1 MKLKTVQILF
11 LWLGAFLASGL
22 AHAQVQAQTQAQT
35 QTELELY
42 RVPLRTATVAEF
54 IAAATK
60 SGVSGPIPE
69 TANASTL
76 EFDASR
82 VGVPALGPFKLLRQG
97 QDIVSVQFTVS
108 LELRANEAL
117 RKMLVAK
124 YGAPVIT
131 ERIFGRGGSFD
142 DAHFFATRAHWTF
155 AGGMK
160 LVYSSPHM
168 GGTHLTYVNEPR
180 FKALM
185 AASQAQADQSAREKA
200 NTLGDKF

>member
-1 MKLKTVQILF
+1 MNIKTFRLCAV
-11 LWLGAFLASGL
+11 WLGASLISGL
-22 AHAQVQAQTQAQT
+22 AQAQA
-35 QTELELY
+35 ELELY

-54 IAAATK
+54 MAAAARA
-60 SGVSGPIPE
+60 GVSGPAP
-69 TANASTL
+69 ASASAATMD
-76 EFDASR
+76 FDASG

-97 QDIVSVQFTVS
+97 QDIVSVQFTV
-108 LELRANEAL
+108 RPDQQANEAL

-124 YGAPVIT
+124 YGEPVIT
-131 ERIFGRGGSFD
+131 ESTFGFTKRFD
-142 DAHFFATRAHWTF
+142 GNHFIAAKAHWAF

-185 AASQAQADQSAREKA
+185 AAAQAQADQAARQKA
-200 NTLGDKF
+200 TTLGDKF

>member
-1 MKLKTVQILF
+1 MHNHNIIMNIKSLALCAA
-11 LWLGAFLASGL
+11 WLGASLISGL
-22 AHAQVQAQTQAQT
+22 AQAQA
-35 QTELELY
+35 ELELY

-54 IAAATK
+54 MAAAAR
-60 SGVSGPIPE
+60 SGVSGPAPAS
-69 TANASTL
+69 ANAATL
-76 EFDASR
+76 NFDASGL
-82 VGVPALGPFKLLRQG
+82 GVPALGPFKLLRQG
-97 QDIVSVQFTVS
+97 QDIVSVQFTVHHDQ
-108 LELRANEAL
+108 RANEAL

-131 ERIFGRGGSFD
+131 ESTFGFD
-142 DAHFFATRAHWTF
+142 RPFDAPHFMAAKAHWSF

-185 AASQAQADQSAREKA
+185 AAAQAQADQATRQKA

>member
-1 MKLKTVQILF
+1 MNIKNLRLCAI
-11 LWLGAFLASGL
+11 WLGAVLVTGL
-22 AHAQVQAQTQAQT
+22 AQAQA
-35 QTELELY
+35 ELELY

-54 IAAATK
+54 MAAAARA
-60 SGVSGPIPE
+60 GVSGPAPAS
-69 TANASTL
+69 ANAATL
-76 EFDASR
+76 DFDASG
-82 VGVPALGPFKLLRQG
+82 VGVPALGSFKLLRQG
-97 QDIVSVQFTVS
+97 QDIVSVQFTVHHDQ
-108 LELRANEAL
+108 RANEAL

-131 ERIFGRGGSFD
+131 ESTFGFD
-142 DAHFFATRAHWTF
+142 RPFDAPHFMAAKAHWSF

-185 AASQAQADQSAREKA
+185 AAAQAQADQATRQKA